1 MAPRMTIVLGSVV
14 FLIAVACAGLMGFA
28 VQRGATCTVAA
39 VQEVVAE
46 RRFGRLAALVE
57 AAFWVA
63 GGLLAAQ
70 ALHLMPKLPPGYAIT
85 TWTIVGSMLLGL
97 GAWING
103 ACVVGAVARLGSG
116 EWAYAA
122 TPIGFYF
129 GCITVAAVFGAH
141 APMPLDEGSPLLRA
155 SAWLALAFVAFMAW
169 RLATP
174 WLRRR
179 EPSAD
184 VRPWHRAIA
193 AHAWSPHAATTIIAV
208 TFVALLLL
216 VGAWAYTDVLAELAR
231 GMAANIAA
239 RTLLLAA
246 LLLGAIVGGWTAGR
260 LRRAPP
266 SARRLML
273 CAAGGVLMGWGSL
286 LLPGGNDGLVLL
298 AMPLAWPY
306 AWLAFATMCAT
317 IAGAQITASRIAAAR
332 GAPRHEK

>member
-1 MAPRMTIVLGSVV
+1 MTIVLGSVV
-14 FLIAVACAGLMGFA
+14 FLIALACAGVMGFA

-57 AAFWVA
+57 AALWVA

-70 ALHLMPKLPPGYAIT
+70 ALHLMPKLPAGYAIT
-85 TWTIVGSMLLGL
+85 AWTVVGSILLGL

-103 ACVVGAVARLGSG
+103 ACIVGAVARLGSG

-122 TPIGFYF
+122 TPIGFYL
-129 GCITVAAVFGAH
+129 GCVTVATVFGAH
-141 APMPLDEGSPLLRA
+141 APKPLDEGSPLLRA
-155 SAWLALAFVAFMAW
+155 SAWLALAFVAFIAW
-169 RLATP
+169 RVAMP

-179 EPSAD
+179 EPAAA
-184 VRPWHRAIA
+184 RPWHRAVA

-231 GMAANIAA
+231 GMAANIVA

-260 LRRAPP
+260 LRRTPL
-266 SARRLML
+266 SARRVML

-317 IAGAQITASRIAAAR
+317 IAAAQLAARRIAVVRAAQKR
-332 GAPRHEK
+332 E